1 MEEDADPTSLQPQ
14 ILPEHIANLTSNTA
28 TSHSLCPELSK
39 KVTACVL
46 PAPPYAAHWQAA
58 LSCAKA
64 ASESQRAKAAVGSLG
79 ADGNAML
86 KIVGGGTYIQVN

>member
-1 MEEDADPTSLQPQ
+1 MEGDADPTNSQSQ

-28 TSHSLCPELSK
+28 TSYNLCPELSN

-46 PAPPYAAHWQAA
+46 PAPSYAAHWQAA

-64 ASESQRAKAAVGSLG
+64 ASKSQRAKAAAGSQG